1 MLYAGALDIAVG
13 PRWYSTYEMAC
24 NCVTHY
30 LEQQKISAI
39 PYAGTTAKELALLH
53 NTEPLTASEA
63 EAFLEV
69 VLRQQEPAYL
79 EHLSRL
85 LLAGKGPRQIL
96 DVLQIG
102 AAQVLLETQDS
113 LNFSISQHCYEY
125 CNTLGWFYD
134 TFEHPQR
141 LKLLY
146 SAASFLNRNAWH
158 QRDIG
163 EGRAYPAELP
173 SGAERMSQPQ
183 LLERTMTAIVAL
195 DGPQAVAWARAYL
208 ASGADRQPWCNSWRS
223 PPAASATIRT
233 IKRSPSAC
241 SRTTPRTA
249 ASTATG
255 CCSPASSTPPCT
267 GSTAISSSAAGA
279 TAGPWVSPRWAD
291 EHLPA
296 SAIMRLPSLCS
307 WRQV

>member
-1 MLYAGALDIAVG
+1 MFAGLIDVQDRAFLNRSYTTGHKSYRARATVELGTAIGWDDAQRCSMPGALDIAVG

-39 PYAGTTAKELALLH
+39 PYAGTTAQGAGAAAQH
-53 NTEPLTASEA
+53 RAADAAEA

-69 VLRQQEPAYL
+69 VLRQPEPAYL
-79 EHLSRL
+79 EHLSHL

-146 SAASFLNRNAWH
+146 SAASFLNRDAWH

-163 EGRAYPAELP
+163 
-173 SGAERMSQPQ
+173 
-183 LLERTMTAIVAL
+183 
-195 DGPQAVAWARAYL
+195 DG
-208 ASGADRQPWCNSWRS
+208 
-223 PPAASATIRT
+223 
-233 IKRSPSAC
+233 
-241 SRTTPRTA
+241 
-249 ASTATG
+249 
-255 CCSPASSTPPCT
+255 SS
-267 GSTAISSSAAGA
+267 
-279 TAGPWVSPRWAD
+279 
-291 EHLPA
+291 
-296 SAIMRLPSLCS
+296 
-307 WRQV
+307 